1 VPRDWVLLACL
12 VGIFI
17 AGACT
22 VVDFRLGAIV
32 LAVVPAGLAMM
43 RAMPEPWDE
52 VWTNR
57 SKSVDIATGLIFAL
71 VLVALAFV
79 VPETR

>member
-1 VPRDWVLLACL
+1 M
-12 VGIFI
+12 GIFI

>member
-1 VPRDWVLLACL
+1 MV
-12 VGIFI
+12 
-17 AGACT
+17 
-22 VVDFRLGAIV
+22 
-32 LAVVPAGLAMM
+32 

-71 VLVALAFV
+71 VLVALAFI

>member
-1 VPRDWVLLACL
+1 MGV
-12 VGIFI
+12 FI

-22 VVDFRLGAIV
+22 LIDFHLGAIV

-43 RAMPEPWDE
+43 RAMPEPWAE

-57 SKSVDIATGLIFAL
+57 SKTVDIATGLIFAV

-79 VPETR
+79 VPESR